1 MNISNLVAQSESY
14 SCFVEAQGKQ
24 HRPAFIYRVLSL
36 QQQHLLPNILML
48 IIKNTYFRQKCLF
61 MHIKGCYKEFCCCN
75 AILRMIDC
83 MCNLSKDVL
92 LLHIAT
98 QFTFLLK
105 MFGSSQGFFQQF
117 YFLFQNHNF
126 CLLKKNKTKYFHYY

>member
-1 MNISNLVAQSESY
+1 
-14 SCFVEAQGKQ
+14 
-24 HRPAFIYRVLSL
+24 
-36 QQQHLLPNILML
+36 
-48 IIKNTYFRQKCLF
+48 
-61 MHIKGCYKEFCCCN
+61 
-75 AILRMIDC
+75 

-126 CLLKKNKTKYFHYY
+126 CLLKKTNKIFPLLLLKEAC